1 MDTLGD
7 RDLVR
12 LAVSGETWAF
22 GRLVERF
29 GERVL
34 ARVRRVVRRPDD
46 AEDLAQEVFL
56 LAFRRLG
63 QLHDGSR
70 FSPWLLRIAE
80 NTARNWHR
88 RQMVQIRFEERLS
101 KEWAG
106 HPADES
112 ELKREARMMVR
123 EAIRRLS
130 GAHRDVIEHHYYKGC
145 SYAET
150 AHQLGLEVNTV
161 RSRLQKARQRIRK
174 EMGEMTTAG
183 NTYDLTEQDLRAL
196 HWATRFVSTDESRR
210 ILCGVRLEP
219 GGRVVA
225 CNGARLLLRT
235 LEGTE
240 DLEKRI
246 ILGPGFEM
254 PAPVPKRAT
263 LSIREEQAF
272 LNAAGEDEL
281 EIPILD
287 EPYVN
292 YEAVIPEKGGS
303 FVRISAD
310 ELLQAVSLI
319 AEHLEPRHPAAEVW
333 TYSPQVEVQIS
344 REHQTLS
351 LITSRDLGYRAARE
365 NAGEPVSN
373 DDAPWAGVPYWRFI
387 TSMDGQINLEDSPE
401 PFRSSVN
408 HAYLSDAVFGI
419 ETGGMLDIHF
429 SDPLEGLLVTSC
441 DHPDR
446 KALVMPMRTE

>member
-7 RDLVR
+7 QDLVR

-22 GRLVERF
+22 GRLVERY

-70 FSPWLLRIAE
+70 FSPWLSRIAE
-80 NTARNWHR
+80 NKARNWHR
-88 RQMVQIRFEERLS
+88 RRMVQIRFEELLT
-101 KEWAG
+101 KEWNEPDAN
-106 HPADES
+106 ES
-112 ELKREARMMVR
+112 TAEREARMMVR
-123 EAIRRLS
+123 QAIRRLS

-174 EMGEMTTAG
+174 EMSEMTTAG
-183 NTYDLTEQDLRAL
+183 NTYDLTAQDLRAL
-196 HWATRFVSTDESRR
+196 FWATRFVSTDESRHK
-210 ILCGVRLEP
+210 LQGVCLEP

-240 DLEKRI
+240 DLEKRV

-254 PAPVPKRAT
+254 PASHPERAT
-263 LSIREEQAF
+263 LSIGENQAF
-272 LNAAGEDEL
+272 LKAGGEDDL
-281 EIPILD
+281 VIPIID

-292 YEAVIPEKGGS
+292 YEAVIPETGDRI
-303 FVRISAD
+303 VRVSSD
-310 ELLQAVSLI
+310 ELLQAVDLI
-319 AEHLEPRHPAAEVW
+319 AEHLVPRHPVDGVW
-333 TYSPQVEVQIS
+333 TYSPQVEIQFS
-344 REHQTLS
+344 EAQQALS
-351 LITSRDLGYRAARE
+351 LIASRDLGYRVAKEKADK
-365 NAGEPVSN
+365 PVSN
-373 DDAPWAGVPYWRFI
+373 DDAPWACVPYWRF
-387 TSMDGQINLEDSPE
+387 TTTLDAQVKLGDSPE

-408 HAYLSDAVFGI
+408 HAYLSDAVSGI

-429 SDPLEGLLVTSC
+429 SDPMKGLLFTSC

-446 KALVMPMRTE
+446 KALVMPMRIE